1 MKKMKWAALLAA
13 VMTTVGFTSCLD
25 GENSTTAQGAPI
37 LKVESG
43 YMGVDTYFVDQAG
56 VKYRPEK
63 MIVPDVKGREFAQV
77 PLQYDT
83 SLYNEQDNSFNITM
97 LGDPLYLT
105 KYDVRTQSEEQKLS
119 NTVSFNIIDD
129 MHNGKGAVWDK
140 KNQYLLLPISYP
152 IPNDVN
158 TKDKL
163 TEELKKHHL
172 HFYTKEGKEL
182 SKDKELLLYASYTI
196 DGIEENK
203 EDEFQQKYGG
213 ANAEWCYLDIRNISQ
228 IKEAKKI
235 KVIYDKTKLFNR
247 PAVKPENKEEAYVEY
262 QLFEAK

>member
-43 YMGVDTYFVDQAG
+43 YMGMDTYFIDQAG

-63 MIVPDVKGREFAQV
+63 MIVPDASRVFAQV

-83 SLYNEQDNSFNITM
+83 SLYNEQDNSFNITL
-97 LGDPLYLT
+97 LGEPLYLT
-105 KYDVRTQSEEQKLS
+105 GYHVASVPDGEEKK
-119 NTVSFNIIDD
+119 NTVTFTIIDD
-129 MHNGKGAVWDK
+129 GYNGRGAVWDK
-140 KNQYLLLPISYP
+140 KNEYLLLPVSYP
-152 IPNDVN
+152 IPYDVN

-163 TEELKKHHL
+163 VEELRKHHL
-172 HFYTKEGKEL
+172 SFYTVEGKEL
-182 SKDKELLLYASYTI
+182 SEDKVLQLYARYTI
-196 DGIEENK
+196 DGVTEDK
-203 EDEFQQKYGG
+203 ELEFQQKYNA
-213 ANAEWCYLDIRNISQ
+213 ANAEWCYLTIRNIP
-228 IKEAKKI
+228 KLKDAKKI
-235 KVIYDKTKLFNR
+235 KVIYEKSTSLNR
-247 PAVKPENKEEAYVEY
+247 PAVNLENKEEAYVEF